1 MSSTSIQF
9 VGLALRYDAHFARN
23 AHENYPRNSDA
34 QVTFAVIAN
43 SGRDTFGLP
52 APRWALQ

>member
-9 VGLALRYDAHFARN
+9 VGLALRYDADFARN
-23 AHENYPRNSDA
+23 AHEKYLRNSDA
-34 QVTFAVIAN
+34 QVTFPVIAN

-52 APRWALQ
+52 APR

>member
-23 AHENYPRNSDA
+23 AHEKYLRNSDA